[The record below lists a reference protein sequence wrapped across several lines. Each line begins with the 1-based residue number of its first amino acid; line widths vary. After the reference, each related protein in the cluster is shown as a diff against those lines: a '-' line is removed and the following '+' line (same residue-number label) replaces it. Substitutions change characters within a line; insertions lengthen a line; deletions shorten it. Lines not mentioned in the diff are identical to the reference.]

1 MHTKNIIL
9 SFLVVILITSSLV
22 VIKPIYFLYV
32 YLLISLFTLAI
43 MIWNYIQALKFA
55 FSKPP
60 AYMLFTF
67 FIIPLSWIFSGFLFP
82 ILLKIEVASILP
94 TNNSLMPT
102 NIFNSFKW
110 GDLLNLQNLIN
121 DYQSLIYNYSNF
133 LPNTLQIFVCFLA
146 VLIYLGIQY
155 AYIAGS
161 FEKFEFSKTSC
172 LNILLSILLFVEI
185 IVTTII
191 F

>member
-9 SFLVVILITSSLV
+9 SFFVVILITSLLV
-22 VIKPIYFLYV
+22 LINPIYFLYV
-32 YLLISLFTLAI
+32 YLLISLFTLAT

-55 FSKPP
+55 FSKPT

-133 LPNTLQIFVCFLA
+133 YPIHCR
-146 VLIYLGIQY
+146 
-155 AYIAGS
+155 S
-161 FEKFEFSKTSC
+161 
-172 LNILLSILLFVEI
+172 LFV
-185 IVTTII
+185 